1 MCIVM
6 CFYVLPQELYAQYQE
21 YEVVTDG
28 KGNRMEIDVPK
39 SFTFEVDSLLELYH
53 AKTYLK
59 ADSDCSMMNYDP
71 ETDRETFIERLRRM
85 PTIMEMPYNEEV
97 SVFIKDIPS
106 TEENSLATCWEQ
118 PTSICQ
124 FSSRLLRFMDFH
136 LN

>member
-85 PTIMEMPYNEEV
+85 PTIMEMP
-97 SVFIKDIPS
+97 
-106 TEENSLATCWEQ
+106 
-118 PTSICQ
+118 
-124 FSSRLLRFMDFH
+124 
-136 LN
+136 